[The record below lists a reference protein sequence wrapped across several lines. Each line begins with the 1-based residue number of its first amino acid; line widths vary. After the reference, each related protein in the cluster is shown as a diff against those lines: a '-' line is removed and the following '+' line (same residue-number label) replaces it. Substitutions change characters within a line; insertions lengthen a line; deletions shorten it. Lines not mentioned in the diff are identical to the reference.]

1 MAETTSGSIEVSCPK
16 CGGRMRVQTYASIN
30 RQQDGE
36 AAKRLGQGTL
46 FDAKCP
52 SCGAVTELNY
62 PVLYHD
68 MAHRLMVQYVS
79 GQEDVR
85 RALQTFHRL
94 LAGSSSLVD
103 AGPMSGAASERMGE
117 VVASQYCLRVVTTH
131 NALREKALIAD
142 AGLDDRVVEVAKAV
156 ALYQLE
162 GAEVARSA
170 EAYFDGVDGGDVAVS
185 AFVAGKARELVLPS
199 QLLSQVREGMDANR
213 NADGFRI
220 DRAWAV
226 RALGIGPAGEHGE

>member
-1 MAETTSGSIEVSCPK
+1 
-16 CGGRMRVQTYASIN
+16 
-30 RQQDGE
+30 
-36 AAKRLGQGTL
+36 
-46 FDAKCP
+46 
-52 SCGAVTELNY
+52 
-62 PVLYHD
+62 
-68 MAHRLMVQYVS
+68 
-79 GQEDVR
+79 
-85 RALQTFHRL
+85 
-94 LAGSSSLVD
+94 
-103 AGPMSGAASERMGE
+103 MGE
-117 VVASQYCLRVVTTH
+117 VLASQYCLRVVTTH

-226 RALGIGPAGEHGE
+226 RALGIGPVGEHGE

>member
-1 MAETTSGSIEVSCPK
+1 MPETTGGSIEVSCPK
-16 CGGRMRVQTYASIN
+16 CGRRMRVQTHASIN
-30 RQQDGE
+30 RQQDE
-36 AAKRLGQGTL
+36 LAAKRLSQGTL

-85 RALQTFHRL
+85 LALQTFHRL

-199 QLLSQVREGMDANR
+199 QLLSQVLEGMDVNR